1 MTRKTAVVSSTTLDL
16 PDHRAK
22 VRNACLAADFFPA
35 MMENLPAKDED
46 AIAASMDLVDKADVY
61 IGIYG
66 HRYGH
71 IPKGHNISI
80 TEIEFNRALAANK
93 TILPF
98 LMSDKHVLTRDM
110 LETGEAAT
118 GKLVAFKERVCGA
131 RIRGHFDNADVLER
145 LVEGALKSLSIIE
158 LNARL
163 FESEQW
169 ITKLK
174 AAELGALTKLR
185 ERDRELRKLRTL
197 LDVADKLTQHTQMTN
212 ALTPTQ
218 TSEMTVKRKS
228 KSKRKS

>member
-46 AIAASMDLVDKADVY
+46 AIAASTDLVDKADVY

-71 IPKGHNISI
+71 IPKGHDISI
-80 TEIEFNRALAANK
+80 TEIEFNRALETKK

-110 LETGEAAT
+110 LETGDAAT

-163 FESEQW
+163 IASEQS
-169 ITKLK
+169 IAKLK
-174 AAELGALTKLR
+174 AAELDAVTKLR
-185 ERDRELRKLRTL
+185 ERDRELHKMRAL
-197 LDVADKLTQHTQMTN
+197 LDASHELTKHTQLAN
-212 ALTPTQ
+212 VVKPTQ
-218 TSEMTVKRKS
+218 ASAMTVKHKS
-228 KSKRKS
+228 KSNRES